1 MLKKALLASVF
12 ALAALPHAR
21 AADSAAPWSALAK
34 ADLDFVQQSIR
45 DNHPGPLDKENAY
58 FKAWLERGYAEA
70 SAQAAQARSLG
81 DVQKML
87 ARYIAGFADGHMAL
101 GFYHQSRSMR
111 WANLIVLRQGGR
123 YRVVHSGQAD
133 VPVSAELLSCDGR
146 AINAIVKDDLAPAF
160 LNNPELDWIKT
171 ELAPSVLLNEEVH
184 PHAEYAT
191 CQIAV
196 NGQARSVALQ
206 WSDIAR
212 NAFYDQLDRVRPA
225 MDKKSS
231 ITQVGPKQYWVR
243 LPQFQPKAAEIE
255 ELKELTKQV
264 AGLRDAELVVFD
276 TRGNNGGNSA
286 WGNDILAALYGEAYI
301 NQLRSR
307 DHGYAEWRVSAD
319 NLEHIRKL
327 ILPMLR
333 KQYDEQNP
341 VYRVW
346 AGMAERMQ
354 AALEQGQPFL
364 RQSDEDGILSAPD
377 DKAAPLS
384 KARAALVTKSGC
396 GSACLDFADVVLTL
410 PGAVHLGETTGADTV
425 YMEVRPLVLP
435 SGLARLVVA
444 QKVYRDRLRAH
455 NAAYVPSLPFDGPIH
470 DDALLKPWV
479 LKQLTQY
486 GAGGGKASQ

>member
-1 MLKKALLASVF
+1 MLKKVLLASVF
-12 ALAALPHAR
+12 ALATLPHAH
-21 AADSAAPWSALAK
+21 AADNISPWSALAK

-45 DNHPGPLDKENAY
+45 DNHPGPVDKENAY

-101 GFYHQSRSMR
+101 NFYHQSGSMR
-111 WANLIVLRQGGR
+111 WANMIVLRQGGR
-123 YRVVHSGQAD
+123 YRIAHSGRAD
-133 VPVSAELLSCDGR
+133 VPLNAELLSCDGR
-146 AINAIVKDDLAPAF
+146 AIDTVVKEDLAPAF
-160 LNNPELDWIKT
+160 LNNPALDWIKT
-171 ELAPSVLLNEEVH
+171 ELAPLVLLNEEVR
-184 PHAEYAT
+184 PHAEYAA

-196 NGQARSVALQ
+196 DGQARSVALQ

-212 NAFYDQLDRVRPA
+212 NAFYDQLGRVRPT

-231 ITQVGPKQYWVR
+231 ITQVGPQQYWVR
-243 LPQFQPKAAEIE
+243 LPQFQPRAAEIE
-255 ELKELTKQV
+255 ELKELTKQM
-264 AGLRDAELVVFD
+264 AGLRDAELVIFD

-301 NQLRSR
+301 KQLRRR
-307 DHGYAEWRVSAD
+307 DHGYAEWRVSAG
-319 NLEHIRKL
+319 NLEHVRQR

-333 KQYDEQNP
+333 QQYDEQSP

-346 AGMAERMQ
+346 SGMAQRMQ

-364 RQSDEDGILSAPD
+364 RQGDEDEIVNTSGGQ
-377 DKAAPLS
+377 AAPLS

-396 GSACLDFADVVLTL
+396 ASACLDFADVVLAL

-435 SGLARLVVA
+435 SGLARLVLA
-444 QKVYRDRLRAH
+444 QKVYRERLRAH
-455 NAAYVPSLPFDGPIH
+455 NQAYVPGRPFDGPIQ
-470 DDALLKPWV
+470 DDAQLKPWV
-479 LKQLTQY
+479 LKQLN
-486 GAGGGKASQ
+486 AKASD

>member
-1 MLKKALLASVF
+1 MLKKVLLASVF
-12 ALAALPHAR
+12 ALAALPHAH
-21 AADSAAPWSALAK
+21 AADTVNPWSALAQ

-45 DNHPGPLDKENAY
+45 DNHPGPVDKENAY

-101 GFYHQSRSMR
+101 SFYHQSRSMR
-111 WANLIVLRQGGR
+111 WANMIVLRQGGR
-123 YRVVHSGQAD
+123 YRVAHSGQAD
-133 VPVSAELLSCDGR
+133 VPVNAELLSCDGR
-146 AINAIVKDDLAPAF
+146 AIDAIVKEDLAPAF

-171 ELAPSVLLNEEVH
+171 ELAPLVLLNEEVH
-184 PHAEYAT
+184 PHAEYAA
-191 CQIAV
+191 CRIAV
-196 NGQARSVALQ
+196 DGQARSVALQ
-206 WSDIAR
+206 WSDVAR
-212 NAFYDQLDRVRPA
+212 NIFYDQLDRVRPM

-255 ELKELTKQV
+255 ELKELTKQM

-307 DHGYAEWRVSAD
+307 DHGYAEWRVSAG
-319 NLEHIRKL
+319 NLEHIRQR

-333 KQYDEQNP
+333 KQYEETSP
-341 VYRVW
+341 AYRVW
-346 AGMAERMQ
+346 AGMAQRMQ
-354 AALEQGQPFL
+354 TALEQGQPFL
-364 RQSDEDGILSAPD
+364 RQRDEDDVLNAPGGQ
-377 DKAAPLS
+377 AAPLS

-396 GSACLDFADVVLTL
+396 ASACLDFADVVLAL
-410 PGAVHLGETTGADTV
+410 PDAVHLGETTGADTV

-435 SGLARLVVA
+435 SGLARLVLA

-455 NAAYVPSLPFDGPIH
+455 NAAYVPNLPFDGPIQN
-470 DDALLKPWV
+470 DARLKPWV
-479 LKQLTQY
+479 LEQLK
-486 GAGGGKASQ
+486 AGGGKASK